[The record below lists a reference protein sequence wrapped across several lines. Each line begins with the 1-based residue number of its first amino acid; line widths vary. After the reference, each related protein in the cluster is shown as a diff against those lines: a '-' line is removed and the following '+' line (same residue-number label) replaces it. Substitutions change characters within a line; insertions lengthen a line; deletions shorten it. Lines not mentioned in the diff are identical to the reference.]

1 MSKIFSPFADGSI
14 VEPKDF
20 VGRRDIIEKF
30 EPYLKDSINGNPN
43 YFLITGEYYIGKS
56 SFLKYLSFYAKE
68 KYKIISCSWL
78 FVLFCLCFLN
88 RLGVKF
94 VNFVIWQPLIFTRH
108 VCEFCTC
115 NSSIN
120 VITAL

>member
-68 KYKIISCSWL
+68 KYKIDIH
-78 FVLFCLCFLN
+78 
-88 RLGVKF
+88 RTK
-94 VNFVIWQPLIFTRH
+94 
-108 VCEFCTC
+108 
-115 NSSIN
+115 
-120 VITAL
+120 

>member
-43 YFLITGEYYIGKS
+43 YFLITGEY
-56 SFLKYLSFYAKE
+56 
-68 KYKIISCSWL
+68 
-78 FVLFCLCFLN
+78 
-88 RLGVKF
+88 
-94 VNFVIWQPLIFTRH
+94 
-108 VCEFCTC
+108 
-115 NSSIN
+115 
-120 VITAL
+120 

>member
-56 SFLKYLSFYAKE
+56 SFLKYLSFHAKE

-78 FVLFCLCFLN
+78 IENTIEEKIQKLQDAKQNLAEQIISGDMGQ
-88 RLGVKF
+88 LGSMSRED
-94 VNFVIWQPLIFTRH
+94 IL
-108 VCEFCTC
+108 E
-115 NSSIN
+115 
-120 VITAL
+120 LL

>member
-78 FVLFCLCFLN
+78 IENTIEETIEELISLFCGILNFLK
-88 RLGVKF
+88 RIVMIKLLK
-94 VNFVIWQPLIFTRH
+94 IYMTIL
-108 VCEFCTC
+108 
-115 NSSIN
+115 
-120 VITAL
+120 